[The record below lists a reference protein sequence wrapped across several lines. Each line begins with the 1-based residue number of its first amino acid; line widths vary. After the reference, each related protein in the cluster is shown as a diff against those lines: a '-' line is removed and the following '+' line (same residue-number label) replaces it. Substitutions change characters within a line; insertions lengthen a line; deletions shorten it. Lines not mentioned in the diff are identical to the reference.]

1 MSSVEVRAV
10 QLPAGENP
18 MKMGKAVV
26 GLRRAA
32 LGEITNFKAAA
43 VNTKK
48 MGPAKASFKPSV
60 KASIAP
66 RAIAVVLPMALAP
79 ADPLPTVSEESADVS
94 MKEAEEEELC
104 QAFSDALLMV
114 QDVDEEDGD
123 LPQLCSE
130 YVKDI
135 YSYLHVLE
143 VEQAVRPDYM
153 QHYEITER
161 MRALLVDW
169 LVQVHSRFQLLQ
181 ETLYLTVAVM
191 DRFLQVQPV
200 SRRKLQL
207 VGVTA
212 MLVACKYEEMYAP
225 EVADFAYITD
235 NAFTKAQILVMEQLI
250 LRALNFEL
258 GRPLPL
264 HFLRRAS
271 KVSNSDVE
279 RHTLAKYLMELTL
292 LDYNMVHY
300 RPSEIAAAALALS
313 QLLLVALPWSPQ
325 QQHYSTY
332 DAAHLKPIMQ
342 HIAKN
347 IVMVNE
353 RKTKFQAVKNKY
365 SSSKLMKISLI
376 PQLNSSI
383 VKTMAAAL
391 LSNP

>member
-1 MSSVEVRAV
+1 MSSVEVRAA
-10 QLPAGENP
+10 LPAAVNP
-18 MKMGKAVV
+18 VKMGKKATA
-26 GLRRAA
+26 GPRRAA
-32 LGEITNFKAAA
+32 LGELTNFPGAA
-43 VNTKK
+43 VKTKRT
-48 MGPAKASFKPSV
+48 GPTKSTESVKPSQNAKPMV
-60 KASIAP
+60 P
-66 RAIAVVLPMALAP
+66 PVVPVPAP
-79 ADPLPTVSEESADVS
+79 ADPLPPVSEELAADVS
-94 MKEAEEEELC
+94 MKEEEELC
-104 QAFSDALLMV
+104 QAFSEALLTV
-114 QDVDEEDGD
+114 QDVDEQDSD

-135 YSYLHVLE
+135 YNYLHVLE
-143 VEQAVRPDYM
+143 VQQAVRANYM
-153 QHYEITER
+153 QGYEITER
-161 MRALLVDW
+161 MRALLIDW

-181 ETLYLTVAVM
+181 ETLYLTVAVL

-225 EVADFAYITD
+225 EVGDFAYITD
-235 NAFTKAQILVMEQLI
+235 NAFTKAQILEMEQLV
-250 LRALNFEL
+250 LRTLNFEL

-271 KVSNSDVE
+271 KVANSDVE

-292 LDYNMVHY
+292 VDYSMVHY
-300 RPSEIAAAALALS
+300 RPSEIAAAALSLS
-313 QLLLVALPWSPQ
+313 QLLLEELPWSPT

-347 IVMVNE
+347 VVTVNE
-353 RKTKFQAVKNKY
+353 GKTKFQAVRNKY

-376 PQLNSSI
+376 PQLKSATI
-383 VKTMAAAL
+383 VTLAAPL
-391 LSNP
+391 LNNP